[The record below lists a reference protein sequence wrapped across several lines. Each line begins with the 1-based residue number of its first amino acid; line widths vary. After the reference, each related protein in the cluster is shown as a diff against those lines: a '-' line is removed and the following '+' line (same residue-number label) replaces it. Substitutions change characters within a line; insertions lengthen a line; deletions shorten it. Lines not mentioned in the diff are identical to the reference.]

1 MGQRLVVTVRSMGED
16 LCKMYF
22 HWSAYT
28 IPALMEV
35 RDMMAEFPMETKSK
49 DAAILYFIR
58 YCEKNGGGISDGYGG
73 KEWNYIT
80 EKYPNEKFKV
90 DGISRNNGLIGISEE
105 KMDSIQSWSE
115 GDIII
120 DLDEMTVH
128 NEVFWFYDGI
138 DAYNEELV
146 DREDELTTLD
156 DIPEVGE
163 VGDFDLEDIDDV
175 IANLEDISGYVCRN
189 GNEIYELI
197 A

>member
-1 MGQRLVVTVRSMGED
+1 
-16 LCKMYF
+16 
-22 HWSAYT
+22 
-28 IPALMEV
+28 
-35 RDMMAEFPMETKSK
+35 MMAEFPMETKSK
-49 DAAILYFIR
+49 DEAILYFIR

-80 EKYPNEKFKV
+80 AKYPNENFKV

-105 KMDSIQSWSE
+105 EMDSIQSWSE

-146 DREDELTTLD
+146 DREDEPTTLD

-163 VGDFDLEDIDDV
+163 IGDFDLEDIDDV
-175 IANLEDISGYVCRN
+175 IANLEDIPGYVCRN

>member
-49 DAAILYFIR
+49 DEASLYCIR

>member
-49 DAAILYFIR
+49 DEVILYFIR

>member
-16 LCKMYF
+16 ICKMYF

-49 DAAILYFIR
+49 DEVILYFIR

-120 DLDEMTVH
+120 ALDEMTVH

-163 VGDFDLEDIDDV
+163 IGDFDLEDIDDV
-175 IANLEDISGYVCRN
+175 IANLEDIPGYVCRN

>member
-22 HWSAYT
+22 YWSAYT

-35 RDMMAEFPMETKSK
+35 RDMMAELPMETKST
-49 DAAILYFIR
+49 AEAILYFIR

-146 DREDELTTLD
+146 DREDELATLD

-163 VGDFDLEDIDDV
+163 VGDFDLGDIDDV

-189 GNEIYELI
+189 GSEIYELI